1 MKVYKV
7 DHLFAH
13 ICEETEFSGVN
24 VFSGSTGK

>member
-1 MKVYKV
+1 V